1 MTDNISVKG
10 IPMKHTAISS
20 NRNVIPTPQE
30 AQRRQSDLFLG
41 GQAYC
46 LVGRGQADQ
55 AARFILSPER
65 RRPCVLVTRPL
76 RKGSFISA
84 KALADALGMDANV
97 LEAADPKTTAIINSH
112 LPEDMRTRNGAVRVF
127 PVVDAWD
134 DTMSRLYLAYSEEEG
149 RWKVDEVVLE
159 TLNLAYGN
167 AYTTATSTPQ
177 NLCVDT
183 EAFVMGVY
191 GDKVTLRT
199 VDETTYLQLD
209 TEELPFP
216 MERLFKRGMK
226 LSGTWAKSTGLFFP
240 HDLPWLDAD
249 TALEGYQAGMTIPG
263 KISGVYDDR
272 VAVELFPSVC
282 GAESYCIRIMRDELL
297 QGNDSVDLR
306 GVFHSDDVIPVKIE
320 ARQNNDWLCSLGSAH
335 DAIPAPSLMSGGSP
349 WLELD
354 GLFFKKLQAILN
366 RSDFNGDPDI
376 LKSNILAEVLDVETG
391 IRIASDLCDRLARSS
406 KELQQIRS
414 DKASLEKTVDR
425 QKKQLEDLNEKLSCD
440 VFSQL
445 SGAFE
450 DDREQLDFE
459 IRLFCALNLD
469 EGSRSL
475 KSWEGAEEFYKDLN
489 NLPSTLSR
497 KDVVKAIVYVLAD
510 LDERRTH
517 QRRRNAGG
525 STPTE
530 RMEDGRI
537 LHQSKI
543 ALQYRLYF
551 TRTREMVRFYY
562 IKDHSE
568 DRVR

>member
-1 MTDNISVKG
+1 
-10 IPMKHTAISS
+10 MKHMAISS

-46 LVGRGQADQ
+46 LVGRDQADQ

-65 RRPCVLVTRPL
+65 RDPCVLVTRPL

-84 KALADALGMDANV
+84 KALADALGLDANV

-112 LPEDMRTRNGAVRVF
+112 LPEDMQTRNGAVRVF

-240 HDLPWLDAD
+240 RDLPWLDAD

-282 GAESYCIRIMRDELL
+282 GAEPYCIRIMRDELL
-297 QGNDSVDLR
+297 RGDSSVDLR
-306 GVFHSDDVIPVKIE
+306 GVFRAGDVIPVKIE
-320 ARQNNDWLCSLGSAH
+320 ARQEDEWLCSLGTVY
-335 DAIPAPSLMSGGSP
+335 DVTPAPSLMLGGSP
-349 WLELD
+349 WLEVDELSFGRLRELLD
-354 GLFFKKLQAILN
+354 RF
-366 RSDFNGDPDI
+366 DFNGDPDI
-376 LKSNILAEVLDVETG
+376 LKSNVLSEICDAETG
-391 IRIASDLCDRLARSS
+391 RRIVSDLCDRLARSS
-406 KELQQIRS
+406 KAWQQILS
-414 DKASLEKTVDR
+414 DKASLEKTADR
-425 QKKQLEDLNEKLSCD
+425 QEKQLEELNEKLSCD

-445 SGAFE
+445 SRTFE
-450 DDREQLDFE
+450 DDREQLDFD
-459 IRLFCALNLD
+459 IRLLYALMFPAVD
-469 EGSRSL
+469 KKSHPL
-475 KSWEGAEEFYKDLN
+475 KSWEGTEEFYENLN
-489 NLPSTLSR
+489 NLPSNLSR
-497 KDVVKAIVYVLAD
+497 KDVVKTVVYVLTN
-510 LDERRTH
+510 LDGRRTH
-517 QRRRNAGG
+517 QRRKNAGG
-525 STPTE
+525 STQPRRVE
-530 RMEDGRI
+530 GGRI
-537 LHQSKI
+537 LYQTEI
-543 ALQYRLYF
+543 TLQYRLHF
-551 TRTREMVRFYY
+551 TRTREMVRLYR
-562 IKDHSE
+562 ITDHSE

>member
-1 MTDNISVKG
+1 
-10 IPMKHTAISS
+10 MKHTAISS

-46 LVGRGQADQ
+46 LVGRDQADQ

-65 RRPCVLVTRPL
+65 RDTCVLVTRPL

-97 LEAADPKTTAIINSH
+97 LEAADPETTAIINSH
-112 LPEDMRTRNGAVRVF
+112 LPEDMRTRNGACRIF

-134 DTMSRLYLAYSEEEG
+134 DTMPCLYVEYSEEEG
-149 RWKVDEVVLE
+149 RWKVDEA
-159 TLNLAYGN
+159 LNR
-167 AYTTATSTPQ
+167 

-183 EAFVMGVY
+183 EAFVTGVY
-191 GDKVTLRT
+191 GGKVTLRT

-216 MERLFKRGMK
+216 MERLFKKGMK

-282 GAESYCIRIMRDELL
+282 GAEPYCIRIMRDELL
-297 QGNDSVDLR
+297 QGNDSIDLR

-335 DAIPAPSLMSGGSP
+335 DAIPAPSLMPGGSP

-391 IRIASDLCDRLARSS
+391 KRIASDLCDRLARSS

-425 QKKQLEDLNEKLSCD
+425 QKKQLEDLNERLSCD

-445 SGAFE
+445 SGVFE
-450 DDREQLDFE
+450 NDREQLDLE

-469 EGSRSL
+469 EESRLL
-475 KSWEGAEEFYKDLN
+475 KSWEGTEEFYKDLN

-510 LDERRTH
+510 LDKRRTH

-530 RMEDGRI
+530 RMEDGQI

-543 ALQYRLYF
+543 TLQYRLHF
-551 TRTREMVRFYY
+551 TRNREMVRFYY